1 MWWKHVETSLYDFKL
16 MLQCF
21 SHFTVQQL
29 NNSTLM
35 IISNFIQF
43 NFLPFLAGEL
53 FFANPKTAASI
64 SLGHQKVI
72 IHAWISNQTKT
83 FTCSVWNCGDTLMVF
98 FHARMPYLWICFR
111 SAKRLGQCLC
121 QHLAYTQCEMV
132 WLCIILNST
141 GVIKWTRLYSP
152 LLFNL
157 RCKMCVKSQNSP
169 TLQDISNTY
178 E

>member
-1 MWWKHVETSLYDFKL
+1 MWWKHVKTSLYDFKL

-72 IHAWISNQTKT
+72 IHARISNQTKT

-121 QHLAYTQCEMV
+121 QHLICIYTV
-132 WLCIILNST
+132 WDGMAVHYPQQYWCYQVNKAVFT
-141 GVIKWTRLYSP
+141 TVI
-152 LLFNL
+152 
-157 RCKMCVKSQNSP
+157 
-169 TLQDISNTY
+169 
-178 E
+178 